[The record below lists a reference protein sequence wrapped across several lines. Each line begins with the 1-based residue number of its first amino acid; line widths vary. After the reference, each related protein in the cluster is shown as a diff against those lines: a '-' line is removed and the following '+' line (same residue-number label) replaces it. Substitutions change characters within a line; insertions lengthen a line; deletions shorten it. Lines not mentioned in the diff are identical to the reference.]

1 MSYFYKFCVFLLF
14 LAAAYTLFGLGVY
27 KWMHHSVK
35 NPKAEFLVSGNL
47 DGDLTLIEFMN
58 HGCGYCKDIYPVISE
73 LKEVRKDLRFVV
85 YPILLNNEDMDKP
98 TRLSIAAGLQGKFEE
113 MNQAFLEY
121 PETEVP
127 DDFVEETA
135 NLYGLNYEQ
144 LVMDARGEK
153 VEEILEDNFG
163 AIEGANI
170 YSVPSFMFKN
180 KIYVVTENNLPDLK
194 QMLEFVSPENN

>member
-1 MSYFYKFCVFLLF
+1 
-14 LAAAYTLFGLGVY
+14 
-27 KWMHHSVK
+27 MHHSVK